1 MWSLHWNVTDV
12 RTIDHQACKIV
23 SENRGKHPLGST
35 ALIYLLRAD
44 GGRGLTKV
52 KGALELYSNTN
63 PTMELVRKFEEHA
76 ADKGHPSLVKEA
88 TRFSEEMGV
97 SLELVYPNPKSMCS
111 EELNKQHTLLVLGY
125 RCFVFHSESV
135 LTLSVYQSFVL
146 YCYVVV
152 WQRG

>member
-1 MWSLHWNVTDV
+1 MLPVLSYLMWSLHWNVTDI

-88 TRFSEEMGV
+88 TRFSEEMGH
-97 SLELVYPNPKSMCS
+97 SYPSNFIPCQKANCV
-111 EELNKQHTLLVLGY
+111 LLALRAVVGEFWPSNLF
-125 RCFVFHSESV
+125 CFMLLF
-135 LTLSVYQSFVL
+135 
-146 YCYVVV
+146 
-152 WQRG
+152 GKGI